1 MILLMLVCS
10 CDIKTN
16 VFLQA
21 SRVTVLY
28 GKNMWKE
35 ESLQGKH
42 SIHFLY
48 LNNQAF
54 KESKKKHVD
63 VGDVDDVKRTRTRTS
78 LNKKAQLTTERAD
91 RDLNST
97 KKNLF

>member
-48 LNNQAF
+48 LKNQAF